1 MFQRLIALGYHVITI
16 DYRGEGSFPVFPKI
30 VLSGRYFS
38 VIFNFLTSWRSLPSR
53 TDPPLYAEIIT
64 LQINK
69 IKYFFLAI
77 RHYVLQLR

>member
-38 VIFNFLTSWRSLPSR
+38 VIFIFFYQLEVSAIHNWPSL
-53 TDPPLYAEIIT
+53 YVEIIT
-64 LQINK
+64 LLINK
-69 IKYFFLAI
+69 IKYFS
-77 RHYVLQLR
+77 